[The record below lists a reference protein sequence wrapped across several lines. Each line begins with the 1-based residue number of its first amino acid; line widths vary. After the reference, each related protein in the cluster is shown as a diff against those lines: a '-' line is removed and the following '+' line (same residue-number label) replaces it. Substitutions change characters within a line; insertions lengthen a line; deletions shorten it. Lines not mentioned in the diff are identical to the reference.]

1 MKALPGEEEL
11 LGGGADASC
20 DSAREPEREFVRCG
34 CGALGE
40 GGEEER
46 VEAGVVE
53 ARWEVGRVEDDDG
66 GDVDELE
73 EAAGGAED
81 T

>member
-1 MKALPGEEEL
+1 M
-11 LGGGADASC
+11 
-20 DSAREPEREFVRCG
+20 RCG

-53 ARWEVGRVEDDDG
+53 SRWEVGRVEDDDG